1 MNPTL
6 ELTKD
11 LISRQSITPSDAGC
25 QKLIAERLEAINF
38 KTEHMPFGDV
48 KNLWATYGES
58 GPLFVFLGH
67 TDVVPTGP
75 IEEWSNDPFQPTE
88 KGGFLYG
95 RGAADMKG
103 SVAAF
108 VTSIESFLKENKS
121 KINGRIGVLLTSD
134 EEGPAVNG
142 VVKVVEELNS
152 RKEKIDWCLVGEP
165 TASEK
170 LGDVIKIGR
179 RGSIGSEIKI
189 YGVQGHIAYPHK
201 AKNPIH
207 LATEA
212 INEISKLNWKDKTGQ
227 FQDSVLQISNLRSG
241 TGASNVIPGELTLN
255 CNVRYSPSTTTEDIK
270 ESVENILN
278 HHKLSYEINW
288 IQGGN
293 PFLNTQTT
301 LIESVKNSITS
312 IVDIV
317 PDQTTD
323 GGTSDGR
330 FLAPTGAEVVE
341 LGPVNDSIHKIDER
355 VKIEEL
361 TQLSEVY
368 KNILKSLLT

>member
-38 KTEHMPFGDV
+38 KIEHMPFGDV

>member
-341 LGPVNDSIHKIDER
+341 LGPVNDSIHKIDEK

>member
-1 MNPTL
+1 MNATL

-38 KTEHMPFGDV
+38 KIEHMPFGDV

-75 IEEWSNDPFQPTE
+75 TEEWSHDPFQPTE
-88 KGGFLYG
+88 KEGFLYG

-108 VTSIESFLKENKS
+108 VTSIENFINENKS

-189 YGVQGHIAYPHK
+189 FGVQGHIAYPHK

-207 LATEA
+207 LATET

-227 FQDSVLQISNLRSG
+227 FQDSVLQISNLNSG

-255 CNVRYSPSTTTEDIK
+255 CNVRYSPSTTTEAIK
-270 ESVENILN
+270 ESVESILKSHN
-278 HHKLSYEINW
+278 LSYEINW

-293 PFLNTQTT
+293 PFLNTETT

-312 IVDIV
+312 IIDIV

-330 FLAPTGAEVVE
+330 FIAPTGAEVVE

-355 VKIEEL
+355 VKIDEL
-361 TQLSEVY
+361 AQLSEVY
-368 KNILKSLLT
+368 KGILKSLLT